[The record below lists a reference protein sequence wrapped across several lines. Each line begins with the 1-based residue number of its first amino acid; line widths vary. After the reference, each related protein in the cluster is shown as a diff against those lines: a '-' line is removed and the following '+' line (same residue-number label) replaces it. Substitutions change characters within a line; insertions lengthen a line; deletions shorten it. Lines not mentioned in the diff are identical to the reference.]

1 MTTPGVLVV
10 DDEVKLCRN
19 IALKLR
25 REGFVTYEAH
35 NGRSAL
41 RKLQYL
47 PIRLMILDYMLTDM
61 TGFEVLKRVKE
72 ISPGTVVYMLT
83 AYGNIEG
90 AVLAM
95 KCGAADYFV
104 KPIDLKFL
112 AEVVAKA
119 FAEMDRETA
128 QVVFQS
134 ARMREI
140 KDMLDRVVA
149 TDASVLLIGESGC
162 GKSTVA
168 RWIHEHSHR
177 KDGPFV
183 PVLCASMPEEA
194 LDRELFGEEGK
205 IAAADGG
212 TLFLHEVGDL
222 SPHLQAKLL
231 KFLEERRFYGADPH
245 GSEGPDV
252 RLVTSSTR
260 QLKALVHEGRFL
272 RELYYHLNLVEVE
285 IPPLRQRRED
295 IPILIGQR
303 MAELN
308 AKYGK
313 ELAVS
318 EALADRMSRHP
329 WKGNIR
335 ELFNAIERMHLL
347 KMSGELGEEDFRRIM
362 AHEKDVGVDTPAA
375 GPLHEVLEDVEER
388 LILDALYKTGG
399 NQSKAAEM
407 LGISRNALIYRLK
420 RMKR

>member
-1 MTTPGVLVV
+1 
-10 DDEVKLCRN
+10 
-19 IALKLR
+19 
-25 REGFVTYEAH
+25 
-35 NGRSAL
+35 
-41 RKLQYL
+41 
-47 PIRLMILDYMLTDM
+47 
-61 TGFEVLKRVKE
+61 
-72 ISPGTVVYMLT
+72 
-83 AYGNIEG
+83 
-90 AVLAM
+90 
-95 KCGAADYFV
+95 
-104 KPIDLKFL
+104 
-112 AEVVAKA
+112 
-119 FAEMDRETA
+119 
-128 QVVFQS
+128 
-134 ARMREI
+134 
-140 KDMLDRVVA
+140 
-149 TDASVLLIGESGC
+149 
-162 GKSTVA
+162 
-168 RWIHEHSHR
+168 
-177 KDGPFV
+177 DGPFV

-318 EALADRMSRHP
+318 EAL
-329 WKGNIR
+329 
-335 ELFNAIERMHLL
+335 
-347 KMSGELGEEDFRRIM
+347 
-362 AHEKDVGVDTPAA
+362 
-375 GPLHEVLEDVEER
+375 
-388 LILDALYKTGG
+388 LD
-399 NQSKAAEM
+399 
-407 LGISRNALIYRLK
+407 
-420 RMKR
+420 

>member
-1 MTTPGVLVV
+1 
-10 DDEVKLCRN
+10 
-19 IALKLR
+19 
-25 REGFVTYEAH
+25 
-35 NGRSAL
+35 
-41 RKLQYL
+41 
-47 PIRLMILDYMLTDM
+47 
-61 TGFEVLKRVKE
+61 
-72 ISPGTVVYMLT
+72 
-83 AYGNIEG
+83 
-90 AVLAM
+90 
-95 KCGAADYFV
+95 
-104 KPIDLKFL
+104 
-112 AEVVAKA
+112 
-119 FAEMDRETA
+119 
-128 QVVFQS
+128 
-134 ARMREI
+134 
-140 KDMLDRVVA
+140 
-149 TDASVLLIGESGC
+149 
-162 GKSTVA
+162 
-168 RWIHEHSHR
+168 
-177 KDGPFV
+177 
-183 PVLCASMPEEA
+183 
-194 LDRELFGEEGK
+194 
-205 IAAADGG
+205 
-212 TLFLHEVGDL
+212 
-222 SPHLQAKLL
+222 PHLQAKLL